1 MASAKQKEELLRQ
14 GLAQHQAGQLREA
27 GSFYRRLLD
36 VDPANADALY
46 LLGVLIHQ
54 TGPSSR
60 AAEILTRAL
69 TIAPNNAE
77 CHNALGLALTNLDR
91 HDEAV
96 QSFQRALALEDSPQ
110 THNNFGILLK
120 KQGRLDEAVREYER
134 AIELNAEF
142 ADARFN
148 LGNVYRAKGQLEN
161 AEACYR
167 EIVNVAPSH
176 LRAAIALGQVL
187 RELKRPSEAAALL
200 QKYSGDPEIHC
211 ELGDAFLDCGERQR
225 AVNEYRAALGS
236 ERSARA
242 FYSLGCALSALN
254 EHAAAAEAFRQA
266 VNINANWHE
275 ARHNLGQ
282 ALFELG
288 QVEEAFQQFQLAAAG
303 PQPDLPKAMM
313 AVLVPQVP
321 SATNDLVLQTR
332 LAWAD
337 NIPAAPPR
345 TRPQSEPLRIGYV
358 SSFFQRDNWMKPV
371 WGLINAHAREKFELH
386 LFADC
391 ARGDIKHGY
400 NPHPQD
406 HFHHISGV
414 ANDRV
419 AQTIADAGI
428 DVLIDLNGYS
438 QMRRLPL
445 FALRPAPVIVGWFN
459 MFATT
464 GLAAFDYL
472 VGDST
477 VLPEAEEEFYSE
489 KILRVPGSYLTFAVN
504 YSVPAVTAAP
514 GGAFTFGC
522 LAPQYKITP
531 EVIAAW
537 SRILRAV
544 PESRMI
550 LKNTALQSP
559 DNRSFVRAEFD
570 EHGIRAERVMLEG
583 PSDHYEFLKTYEK
596 IDIALDTFPYNGGTT
611 TTESLWQGV
620 PVIAFSGD
628 RWVSRTSAS
637 ILRAA
642 NLQQFVS
649 GDLAGYITAAV
660 AFATDGRDTLAQLR
674 AGMRDHLLVS
684 SVCDTAAF
692 ARNMEKLYR
701 QIAPI

>member
-1 MASAKQKEELLRQ
+1 M
-14 GLAQHQAGQLREA
+14 
-27 GSFYRRLLD
+27 
-36 VDPANADALY
+36 DPANADALY

-54 TGPSSR
+54 TGQGSR
-60 AAEILTRAL
+60 AAGILARAL
-69 TIAPNNAE
+69 TIAPDNAE
-77 CHNALGLALTNLDR
+77 CHNALGLVLTDLDR
-91 HDEAV
+91 HDEAAR
-96 QSFQRALALEDSPQ
+96 SFQRALALEDSPQ
-110 THNNFGILLK
+110 THNNYGILLR
-120 KQGRLDEAVREYER
+120 KQGRLDEAAAEYER
-134 AIELNAEF
+134 AIELNADF

-148 LGNVYRAKGQLEN
+148 LGNVHRARGRLEN

-167 EIVNVAPSH
+167 EIVNAAPAH
-176 LRAAIALGQVL
+176 LRAAIAFGQVL
-187 RELKRPSEAAALL
+187 RELKRPGEAAALL
-200 QKYSGDPEIHC
+200 QKYSGNPEIHC
-211 ELGDAFLDCGERQR
+211 ELGDAFLDCGEHQR
-225 AVNEYRAALGS
+225 AVNEYKAAISS
-236 ERSARA
+236 EQSARA
-242 FYSLGCALSALN
+242 FYSLGCASSALN
-254 EHAAAAEAFRQA
+254 EHAAAVEAFRQA

-275 ARHNLGQ
+275 AQHNLGQ

-288 QVEEAFQQFQLAAAG
+288 QVEEAFRQFQLAAVG

-321 SATNDLVLQTR
+321 SATNELVLQTR
-332 LAWAD
+332 LAWAG
-337 NIPAAPPR
+337 NVPAAPLR
-345 TRPQSEPLRIGYV
+345 TRPRSEPLRIGYV

-391 ARGDIKHGY
+391 APGDIKHGY
-400 NPHPQD
+400 SPHPRD
-406 HFHHISGV
+406 HFHNISGV

-419 AQTIADAGI
+419 AQTIEDAGI
-428 DVLIDLNGYS
+428 DVLVDLNGYS

-464 GLAAFDYL
+464 GMAAFDYL

-477 VLPEAEEEFYSE
+477 VLPESEEKFYSE

-504 YSVPAVTAAP
+504 YSVPAVTGAP
-514 GGAFTFGC
+514 REAFTFGC

-537 SRILRAV
+537 SHILRAV

-550 LKNTALQSP
+550 LKNTALKSP
-559 DNRSFVRAEFD
+559 GNQSFVRAEFE
-570 EHGIRAERVMLEG
+570 EHRIAAERIMLEG
-583 PSDHYEFLKTYEK
+583 PSDHYEFLKAYGK

-611 TTESLWQGV
+611 TTEALWQGV
-620 PVIAFSGD
+620 PVIAFWGD

-642 NLQQFVS
+642 NLRQFVS
-649 GDLAGYITAAV
+649 GDLDGYIAAAI
-660 AFATDGRDTLAQLR
+660 AFAADGRNTLARLR
-674 AGMRDHLLVS
+674 GGMREHLLES
-684 SVCDTAAF
+684 SVCDTATF
-692 ARNMEKLYR
+692 ARNMERLYR